1 VYCVKNSL
9 RYALLFLLC
18 IIIIMRPLFVL
29 LLAVIFAAN
38 CHAAGD
44 NGSLGRSLY
53 DSAVLL
59 EDSGNRVQAMGEYLS
74 ILANYPDD
82 KELAEKSFT
91 RLKTLYDEALK
102 SEDPAFFLVYLE
114 NIYNRYKTT
123 GEYDKAIAIIK
134 DLIRIHELPSYYH
147 DLGNIYLY
155 GLNEPAS
162 AIPDFERALELQPNN
177 NKVYTDLGL
186 AYELLGDDDKAIV
199 SYRKAELIAP
209 LESWTQYGLKRAEGI
224 ELARKGEMIKDWF
237 FIGPFRDN
245 ADMTPAEK
253 KIVDEADL
261 AGTYEDNGR
270 VLKWLRPY
278 GYDDRGYVNL
288 SNIFMPQSFA
298 RAYALTYIYS
308 PAEQG
313 IQFRLGSDDGVAIW
327 LDGEKVW
334 DNPVKRPASV
344 DNDVVDVTLK
354 EGWNTLL
361 VKVSQDWGGWGFYFR
376 VTEMDGKPVEN
387 IIFDPLKDEKRTE
400 AIKKAFEEEKRAE
413 MARVILKYG
422 LSGALVLL
430 LAALVI
436 ANAVSTVRINRMRRE
451 FVSSITHD
459 LKVPLAAIMAS
470 AEMLID
476 GKVKSPE
483 KISEYHKAIAGE
495 AERLNGYI
503 YKILDFS
510 RKGRR
515 KPYDL
520 KEMDIKPVVEKAVA
534 IYRNES
540 PSENLSLDLIAE
552 GVVPRVNI
560 DEEAFTQVVVNLLSN
575 ADKYSRDD
583 KRIELRLFGDGG
595 KAVLTVKDHGIGI
608 APKHLKKIFK
618 KFYRVND
625 KAVRDKR
632 GIGLG
637 LAFVKNIVEV
647 HKGRISVESVPGE
660 GSTFRV
666 ELPRA

>member
-1 VYCVKNSL
+1 MFL
-9 RYALLFLLC
+9 LYALRFFLC
-18 IIIIMRPLFVL
+18 IIITMRPLFVL
-29 LLAVIFAAN
+29 LLGVILAAN

-91 RLKTLYDEALK
+91 RLKALYDEALK

-162 AIPDFERALELQPNN
+162 AIPNFEKALEVQPNN

-224 ELARKGEMIKDWF
+224 ELARKGEVVKDWF
-237 FIGPFRDN
+237 FIGPFRD
-245 ADMTPAEK
+245 ADIMSPAEYG
-253 KIVDEADL
+253 IISRTDPVAS
-261 AGTYEDNGR
+261 YEEGGR
-270 VLKWLRPY
+270 ILKWLRPY

-308 PAEQG
+308 PDEQSV
-313 IQFRLGSDDGVAIW
+313 QFRLGSDDGIAVW
-327 LDGEKVW
+327 LNNEKVW
-334 DNPVKRPASV
+334 DNPAKRPASV

-376 VTEMDGKPVEN
+376 VTDASGGPVKN

-400 AIKKAFEEEKRAE
+400 SIRRAFEEAKMDGVVRS
-413 MARVILKYG
+413 ILKYS
-422 LSGALVLL
+422 LLGALVLL
-430 LAALVI
+430 FLSLVI
-436 ANAVSTVRINRMRRE
+436 ASAVSTVRINRMRRE

-459 LKVPLAAIMAS
+459 LKVPLAAIIAS

-483 KISEYHKAIAGE
+483 KVSEYYKTIAGE

-515 KPYDL
+515 KPYDI
-520 KEMDIKPVVEKAVA
+520 KEADIKPVVEKAME
-534 IYRNES
+534 IYKNES
-540 PSENLSLDLIAE
+540 PSEGLSLKLITE
-552 GVVPRVNI
+552 GVIPRVGL

-583 KRIELRLFGDGG
+583 KRIELRLFQEGG
-595 KAVLTVKDHGIGI
+595 KVVLTVRDHGIGI
-608 APKHLKKIFK
+608 APKHIGQIFK

-625 KAVRDKR
+625 KAVRDQR